1 MKTEFWHQ
9 QYEIVAPVANKQNR
23 TFYIQTTSRLFGLCK
38 LDSHKYIFFFCP
50 VLYTWW
56 DHQINIAVVPTNQ
69 TALGER
75 EQYLSTI
82 SNAQWHPVR
91 KGTKCVFFFATC
103 YEKFPVYRRLFHFLP
118 LVEKIL
124 RRKQQ
129 VQLAWVLSCCTWFS
143 DRQQWQS
150 LLFKHVACT

>member
-69 TALGER
+69 TALGESSTCP
-75 EQYLSTI
+75 LSPMHNDI
-82 SNAQWHPVR
+82 QSEKEPN
-91 KGTKCVFFFATC
+91 VFFLATC
-103 YEKFPVYRRLFHFLP
+103 YEKFPVYRSYPISSH
-118 LVEKIL
+118 
-124 RRKQQ
+124 
-129 VQLAWVLSCCTWFS
+129 
-143 DRQQWQS
+143 
-150 LLFKHVACT
+150 